1 MEVIDNLI
9 KIIKKHQEGLPNVE
23 PLEVDSEFEKV
34 LHDTDDGKLDIKNEM
49 YYCTGLRKVH
59 TEVAKLGNLNI
70 VHCIWYPDPEF
81 DLPIFGVDI
90 VANKDVKKNIIF
102 KRVDALK
109 YLNRHKKYDLIFDKN
124 NSQPNLPK
132 RTREIT

>member
-49 YYCTGLRKVH
+49 YYCTGPVSYTHL
-59 TEVAKLGNLNI
+59 T
-70 VHCIWYPDPEF
+70 
-81 DLPIFGVDI
+81 LPTTV
-90 VANKDVKKNIIF
+90 
-102 KRVDALK
+102 RV
-109 YLNRHKKYDLIFDKN
+109 
-124 NSQPNLPK
+124 
-132 RTREIT
+132 

>member
-9 KIIKKHQEGLPNVE
+9 KIIQKHQKTLPNVE
-23 PLEVDSEFEKV
+23 PLEVDSEFESV

-59 TEVAKLGNLNI
+59 IEVAKLGNLNI

-81 DLPIFGVDI
+81 DIPIFGVDI
-90 VANKDVKKNIIF
+90 VAMKDTVSAAITA
-102 KRVDALK
+102 VSYTHLT
-109 YLNRHKKYDLIFDKN
+109 
-124 NSQPNLPK
+124 LP
-132 RTREIT
+132 TT